1 MLGMHSWRDLMNW
14 MSDSSSIANAPSH
27 CMYLR
32 KRELGMRFPFYIQF
46 LICPQKKIQFFSGRF
61 CVFVKMNEIKHL
73 DIVELSDLGK
83 EPHICLGV
91 LVVPE
96 LDGLSPVVAPL
107 HHGSGLQM
115 I

>member
-1 MLGMHSWRDLMNW
+1 MNW

-27 CMYLR
+27 SLYLY
-32 KRELGMRFPFYIQF
+32 KGELGFEISFFFAKQHLIKSHKKVNTF
-46 LICPQKKIQFFSGRF
+46 LEASSSLCREIK
-61 CVFVKMNEIKHL
+61 NEYKHL

-83 EPHICLGV
+83 EPHICLCV